1 MKGFDDGL
9 YRVWQRLVV
18 YGGCALDKMVQ
29 LLLVASTTRS
39 GHDRLT
45 RGELMR
51 GLDTEIH

>member
-29 LLLVASTTRS
+29 LSWSQAPQEDVTIVCREAN
-39 GHDRLT
+39 
-45 RGELMR
+45 
-51 GLDTEIH
+51 